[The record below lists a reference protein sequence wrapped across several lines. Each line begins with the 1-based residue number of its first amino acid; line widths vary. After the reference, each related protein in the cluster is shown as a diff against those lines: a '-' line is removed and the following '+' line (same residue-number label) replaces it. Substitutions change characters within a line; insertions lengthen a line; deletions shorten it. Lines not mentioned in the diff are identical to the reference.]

1 MISAQALIGS
11 AKIIKV
17 SIDDDT
23 LTVDLEGGRTISVP
37 IGWFH
42 VSRMAHPPSARI
54 FRLAAQVL
62 EFIARLGRGYW
73 RRRNA
78 IGKEIYR
85 KHDLV

>member
-37 IGWFH
+37 IGWY
-42 VSRMAHPPSARI
+42 P
-54 FRLAAQVL
+54 RLAHGTPAEREDFQISGAG
-62 EFIARLGRGYW
+62 FG
-73 RRRNA
+73 
-78 IGKEIYR
+78 IYCPTWTR
-85 KHDLV
+85 ILA